1 MRYENT
7 GATESSED
15 YLEAI
20 LVRATTRYRAAAM
33 ATGLPSFSGA
43 RRIAACR
50 KRAALASHHP
60 FVGAT
65 PTFALTCTIFTM
77 RKRSDA
83 PMLSFVEGF
92 SPVLSIWR

>member
-15 YLEAI
+15 YLEA
-20 LVRATTRYRAAAM
+20 M
-33 ATGLPSFSGA
+33 APGLPSFSGA

-60 FVGAT
+60 FAGAT

-92 SPVLSIWR
+92 SPVLSI